1 MRRGLLMLLVP
12 IVAVACGQ
20 PTAER
25 TTPPAST
32 GLRFLGGD
40 SADGF
45 ERARVARD
53 FVFPADHG
61 SHSSFRTEWWY
72 FTGNLATATGRHFGF
87 ELTFF
92 RYALA
97 ASSPPRANTSAWRSE
112 QVWMAH
118 FALTDTATGRFIARE
133 RLTREALD
141 LAGAQTDPLR
151 VWVKDWSA
159 TGEATDKDLVLRL
172 QARDEDVELT
182 LRLVSSMPPVAQGDR
197 GLDTKGAGDG
207 NASYYYSMPRL
218 AADGDVS
225 VGGETLAVTGLAWL
239 DREWSTSS
247 LEAGT
252 VGWEWFA
259 LHLSDG
265 GNLMFYRLRTAQG
278 TASPFSGGSLV
289 GADGVTTRLSST
301 DVDVVPVGYWT
312 SQTGVRYPTS
322 WRLAVPRLGIA
333 LEVSPYLANQELDL
347 SVRYWEGAVRAAGT
361 GRDGPLSA
369 QGYLELAGY

>member
-1 MRRGLLMLLVP
+1 MRRSFLMLVMP
-12 IVAVACGQ
+12 FVAFACGQ
-20 PTAER
+20 PAAER
-25 TTPPAST
+25 TAPLAST
-32 GLRFLGGD
+32 GLRFLGGE
-40 SADGF
+40 SGAGF

-61 SHSSFRTEWWY
+61 SHSDFRTEWWY
-72 FTGNLATATGRHFGF
+72 FTGNLASATGRHFGF

-97 ASSPPRANTSAWRSE
+97 ASPGSRANASAWRTE

-118 FALTDTATGRFIARE
+118 FALTDTANGRFVARE
-133 RLTREALD
+133 RLSREALD

-159 TGEATDKDLVLRL
+159 SGEATDKDLVLRL
-172 QARDEDVELT
+172 EARDDDVALA
-182 LRLVSSMPPVAQGDR
+182 LRVAATMPPVAQGDG
-197 GLDTKGAGDG
+197 GLDAKGAGDG

-218 AADGDVS
+218 AADGEVT
-225 VGGETLAVTGLAWL
+225 VEGETIAVTGLAWL

-247 LEAGT
+247 LEPGT

-265 GNLMFYRLRTAQG
+265 GNLMFYRLRRTNG

-289 GADGVTTRLSST
+289 SRDGVTTRLAAA
-301 DVDVVPVGYWT
+301 DVEVVPIEYWT
-312 SQTGVRYPTS
+312 SETGVRYPVA
-322 WRLAVPRLGIA
+322 WRLAAPRVGIV
-333 LEVSPYLANQELDL
+333 LEINPYLANQELDL
-347 SVRYWEGAVRAAGT
+347 SVRYWEGAVRAEGT
-361 GRDGPLSA
+361 GPEGPLSA